1 MNCPQSKSAI
11 CPKLPL
17 TGAWGWAN
25 TVLLLLFFL
34 YPFSL
39 VNTSYIVMAFSKL
52 CCLWILYIDPAPLFF
67 LCLACSLS
75 CVQVFAAP
83 WTVAHQA
90 LLPMEFSRQEHWNG
104 LSFPTPGNLPNPGIE
119 PVSVAFP
126 ALAGRFFTT
135 STAWEAPTGSEW

>member
-25 TVLLLLFFL
+25 TVLLLLFFP

-52 CCLWILYIDPAPLFF
+52 CCLWILYIDPAPSFF

-75 CVQVFAAP
+75 CVQVFVAP
-83 WTVAHQA
+83 WTVSPILSH
-90 LLPMEFSRQEHWNG
+90 G
-104 LSFPTPGNLPNPGIE
+104 LNNNLGMLAMICYK
-119 PVSVAFP
+119 SV
-126 ALAGRFFTT
+126 LVLQIY
-135 STAWEAPTGSEW
+135 SEDLCSNVNM

>member
-39 VNTSYIVMAFSKL
+39 VNTSYIVMAFSKF
-52 CCLWILYIDPAPLFF
+52 CCLWILYIELSPLFF

-83 WTVAHQA
+83 WTITYQA
-90 LLPMEFSRQEHWNG
+90 PLPMEFSRQEHWSRVPFCSPG
-104 LSFPTPGNLPNPGIE
+104 HLSNPGIK
-119 PVSVAFP
+119 PKFFTSP
-126 ALAGRFFTT
+126 ALAGGFFF
-135 STAWEAPTGSEW
+135 